1 MLKDARGSGHSAVVS
16 PASRAPVPQ
25 HPTFLQ
31 DPAHPTVTWPH
42 FSRPCSLALPCGSF
56 PGNWALHGAQTNLG
70 FSGRPPLGGPWTFLS
85 FNCSDCRIIPTVA
98 LCSGGPSSAPSSGG
112 SCLLGSCLLG
122 SSRLLSHASP
132 RQRVLWDGREP
143 FTKTLQ
149 GTAACSLLCSPRN
162 YLVNRNLCIHIV
174 FPPGSSFD

>member
-25 HPTFLQ
+25 HPAFLQ

-85 FNCSDCRIIPTVA
+85 FDCSDCRIIPTVA

-112 SCLLGSCLLG
+112 SCL
-122 SSRLLSHASP
+122 R
-132 RQRVLWDGREP
+132 RVLSPGVLQAAVTGIAEATCALGR
-143 FTKTLQ
+143 Q
-149 GTAACSLLCSPRN
+149 GALYQDLARNCSMLTP
-162 YLVNRNLCIHIV
+162 V
-174 FPPGSSFD
+174 FSKKLSG